1 MDDLDGLRA
10 DVRAKQRAYYAA
22 LDTYRAA
29 TEDAW
34 AHAGPGERAKLREA
48 MLAAH
53 AAYAEAERQLHTALE
68 ERRDLRAATDAD
80 GRR

>member
-10 DVRAKQRAYYAA
+10 DVRAKQRAYYGA

-34 AHAGPGERAKLREA
+34 AYVGPGERAVIRQA

-53 AAYAEAERQLHTALE
+53 AAYAAAQRLLHEALN
-68 ERRDLRAATDAD
+68 ERRDLRAGDAD
-80 GRR
+80 GRS

>member
-34 AHAGPGERAKLREA
+34 AHVGPGARAELREA

-53 AAYAEAERQLHTALE
+53 AAYATAERHLHAALG
-68 ERRDLRAATDAD
+68 ERRDRRAGAVDD
-80 GRR
+80 RS

>member
-10 DVRAKQRAYYAA
+10 DVRAKQRAYYGA

-34 AHAGPGERAKLREA
+34 AHVGPGDRAEMREA

-53 AAYAEAERQLHTALE
+53 AAYAEAEHRLHAALI
-68 ERRDLRAATDAD
+68 ERRDLRAGGAD
-80 GRR
+80 GRS

>member
-10 DVRAKQRAYYAA
+10 DVRAKQRAYHGA

-34 AHAGPGERAKLREA
+34 AHAGPGERAQIREA
-48 MLAAH
+48 LLAAH
-53 AAYAEAERQLHTALE
+53 AAYASAQRQLHAALD
-68 ERRDLRAATDAD
+68 ERRDLRVGGPDR
-80 GRR
+80 GR

>member
-10 DVRAKQRAYYAA
+10 DLCAKQRAYYDA
-22 LDTYRAA
+22 LDAYRAA

-34 AHAGPGERAKLREA
+34 AHVGPGDRAEIRET

-53 AAYAEAERQLHTALE
+53 AAYAEAQRRLHAAVD
-68 ERRDLRAATDAD
+68 ERRVR
-80 GRR
+80 

>member
-10 DVRAKQRAYYAA
+10 DVRAKQRAYYGA

-34 AHAGPGERAKLREA
+34 AHVGPGERAEIREA
-48 MLAAH
+48 TLAAH
-53 AAYAEAERQLHTALE
+53 AAYAEAQRQLHAAVD
-68 ERRDLRAATDAD
+68 ERRDRRAGD
-80 GRR
+80 GRN

>member
-1 MDDLDGLRA
+1 MDELDGLRA
-10 DVRAKQRAYYAA
+10 DVSAKQRAYYGA

-34 AHAGPGERAKLREA
+34 AHAGPGERAEIREA

-53 AAYAEAERQLHTALE
+53 AAYAEAQRRLHEAVV
-68 ERRDLRAATDAD
+68 ERRDLRAGGAD
-80 GRR
+80 RRS